1 MAKKVKPKKLP
12 ATCPDCGATQETV
25 WMSNGKNVAVNPG
38 KVEVIFCNMAMA
50 GGRKL
55 GAYTEHKCGK
65 G

>member
-1 MAKKVKPKKLP
+1 MPKKAQPKKLS
-12 ATCPDCGATQETV
+12 AKCPKCGAPQLTV
-25 WMSNGKNVAVNPG
+25 WLHNGKTVAVDPAQ
-38 KVEVIFCNMAMA
+38 VQVIFCNMAMA